1 MDHAS
6 LQLLETLFSRKI
18 ALYHDLRNCFR
29 QERESLLQVDLD
41 RLWKIAGEKEDVCS
55 EIQALRQEIMSA
67 LYPALEDKPF
77 DISQIMQMIPAD
89 KREVFQELYLKLA
102 RLKSE
107 IEVIRKENTVFI
119 DDSLQFLDEI
129 MSVIT
134 GENSSNST
142 YNDKCHVVK
151 PGSQLLLSKEA

>member
-18 ALYHDLRNCFR
+18 GLYHDLRDCFR
-29 QERESLLQVDLD
+29 QERECLLHIDLD
-41 RLWKIAGEKEDVCS
+41 RLWTIAGEKEDVCS

-67 LYPALEDKPF
+67 LHPALEDKPF

-89 KREVFQELYLKLA
+89 KRNVFQELYLKLA
-102 RLKSE
+102 RLKGE
-107 IEVIRKENTVFI
+107 IEGIRKENMVFI

-129 MSVIT
+129 MSIIT
-134 GENSSNST
+134 GETSSNSI
-142 YNDKCHVVK
+142 YDDKCHVVK